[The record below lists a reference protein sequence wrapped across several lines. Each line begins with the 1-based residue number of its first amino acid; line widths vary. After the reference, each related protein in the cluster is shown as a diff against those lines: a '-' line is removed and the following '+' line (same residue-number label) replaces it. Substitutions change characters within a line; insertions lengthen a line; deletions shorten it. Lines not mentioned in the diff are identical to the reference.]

1 MNCSSTLTP
10 QKGLAVTSTAAEHR
24 GIEMYPGDHICA
36 LYDGAQARVE
46 LVLSYLKSGQF
57 SSGEFLAEG

>member
-1 MNCSSTLTP
+1 
-10 QKGLAVTSTAAEHR
+10 LAVTSAAAEDR
-24 GIEMYPGDHICA
+24 AIEMYPGDHICA
-36 LYDGAQARVE
+36 LYDGARARDE